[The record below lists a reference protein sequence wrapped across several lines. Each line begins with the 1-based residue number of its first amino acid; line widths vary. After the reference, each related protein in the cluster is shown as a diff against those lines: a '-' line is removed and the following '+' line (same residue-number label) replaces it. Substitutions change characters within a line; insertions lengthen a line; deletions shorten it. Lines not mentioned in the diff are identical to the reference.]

1 MKYKQKKLG
10 FTLLEML
17 VSIAIFSLLVLG
29 GSIILVKGIR
39 YNNIIWDQLESQ
51 SDIRRVLFDVANTIR
66 KAEQSSNGAFA
77 IESADDYELVF
88 YANVDSDSSREKVR
102 YFLENNSLKKGVTK
116 IDDNFA
122 YSGLE
127 DVDVLANYVVNF
139 SDGLSLFYYYDEN
152 FSGVED
158 PLSIP
163 IDVTKIKLIKIDL
176 KIEKN
181 PDSSPVP
188 LTVSTFAQIR
198 NLKEN

>member
-139 SDGLSLFYYYDEN
+139 SDGLSLFYYYRFFIN
-152 FSGVED
+152 QNKV
-158 PLSIP
+158 L
-163 IDVTKIKLIKIDL
+163 LC
-176 KIEKN
+176 
-181 PDSSPVP
+181 
-188 LTVSTFAQIR
+188 
-198 NLKEN
+198 

>member
-51 SDIRRVLFDVANTIR
+51 SDTRRVLSDVANTIR